1 MPPWL
6 LSGQIL
12 DLQKIYAM
20 LCARIEPAWIEQQA
34 AHLVK
39 RTWRDAHWSRKRG
52 AVLAFEQVTLFGL
65 TLVEKRSVQFGKQ
78 DPSLAHEVFLREA
91 LVRGDIDSR
100 ADCVRANVRVLE
112 QAHELEAKRRR
123 AGLLKDEDALVEF
136 FRGKLP
142 VEINTAAAFDAWY
155 RRASAS
161 EQAALHW
168 SLDFVLASE
177 PGLRASDFPTHLD
190 ITGHTL
196 RLEYRFV
203 PGDPADGVTMQVP
216 LAFVNA
222 VPVERCEWLV
232 PGLLPDKVAELI
244 RGLPKSL
251 RRNFVPAPDFAR
263 AFAQAE
269 APRDEP
275 LNRALAWLL
284 EARDRRRRLRRRLH
298 RCFRSRASVDAL
310 PGA

>member
-1 MPPWL
+1 
-6 LSGQIL
+6 
-12 DLQKIYAM
+12 M
-20 LCARIEPAWIEQQA
+20 LCARIEPGWIEQQA
-34 AHLVK
+34 AHLVN

-65 TLVEKRSVQFGKQ
+65 TLVEKRSVQFGNQ
-78 DPSLAHEVFLREA
+78 DLNLAHEVFLREA
-91 LVRGDIDSR
+91 LARGDLDSR
-100 ADCVRANVRVLE
+100 ADCVRANIRVLE

-123 AGLLKDEDALVEF
+123 AGLVKDEDALVEF

-142 VEINTAAAFDAWY
+142 VEISTAAAFDAWY

-203 PGDPADGVTMQVP
+203 PGDPADGVAGASGVRQ
-216 LAFVNA
+216 
-222 VPVERCEWLV
+222 RCTGRALRVACPRHAAGQGCRADPRIAEVAAPQLRARARFR
-232 PGLLPDKVAELI
+232 PGLRPS
-244 RGLPKSL
+244 RG
-251 RRNFVPAPDFAR
+251 AAR
-263 AFAQAE
+263 
-269 APRDEP
+269 
-275 LNRALAWLL
+275 
-284 EARDRRRRLRRRLH
+284 
-298 RCFRSRASVDAL
+298 
-310 PGA
+310 